1 VKQIVVIPTRN
12 APQGFAAML
21 RLLPEGTLAENE
33 ESMLEAITEVHTGE
47 ITTATRDVT
56 IDDVHVEKNSVIAL
70 LDGKLIISTDTV
82 DDALTQLL
90 TAAKVEDYERITLFY
105 GEGMTLPR
113 VNQMVDKVRERYPD
127 HEVEVHDGGQ
137 PYYQLIVAIE

>member
-1 VKQIVVIPTRN
+1 VKQIAVIPTRN

-21 RLLPEGTLAENE
+21 RLLPEGSLEENE
-33 ESMLEAITEVHTGE
+33 ESMKEAISEVHTGE

-56 IDDVHVEKNSVIAL
+56 IDDVHVEKDSVIAL
-70 LDGKLIISTDTV
+70 LDGKLIISTHSI
-82 DDALTQLL
+82 DDALSQLL
-90 TAAKVEDYERITLFY
+90 TAAQVENFERITLFY
-105 GEGMTLPR
+105 GEDMTLPY
-113 VNQMVDKVRERYPD
+113 VNQLADKINEKYPE